1 MKNLIKLTLALT
13 SVATLM
19 SGCTVMKQ
27 NEAAA
32 DAAVKKTEDY
42 YQQMQIKKPDSYVSF
57 SKEVYLTNQGFKIEK
72 PSFLPDVFKK
82 TVTYTTAENET
93 LASSVAHIAKMLTM
107 SVRISDDA
115 VKAMNVSQGEAG
127 ILKSYQGS
135 FEKVLT
141 TITSK
146 AGVFWSYENNSI
158 KIFSAETKIYALDA
172 PIGSYNLS
180 NNITAVA
187 NSSNSGSQSTTNG
200 TSQISMDYATKAG
213 SPWDSAVTTIKSM
226 LSSTGH
232 LDTNPVE
239 GYVTITDNPERQ
251 RSIAQYINKINDKT
265 NKKIAIRIDVYDVQ
279 TDAGSQH
286 GFDINAVAKALG
298 GKVGWLSAAQASVGA
313 SGAANQ
319 LVFKDG
325 SRQSVFNALNTI
337 GKTTQTTGT
346 TVYTISGQPAPIQNA
361 IQQNYLRS
369 MSTTTDNNNG
379 KTVSM
384 DPGTVTTG
392 YSMMVTPRIESNNEI
407 LINLNL
413 QLSTLLKMDRL
424 NSDPSGTNND
434 SNNNNG
440 TNQSQF
446 IQLPMVHTKS
456 FAENMILRSGQTIL
470 IAGFQNDAVG
480 IDQNSIGDPAFWALG
495 GSKATQRTKSTTVVV
510 VTPYVI

>member
-298 GKVGWLSAAQASVGA
+298 GKVGWLSAAQARVGA

-325 SRQSVFNALNTI
+325 S
-337 GKTTQTTGT
+337 
-346 TVYTISGQPAPIQNA
+346 GQPAPIQNS
-361 IQQNYLRS
+361 IQQNYFRS